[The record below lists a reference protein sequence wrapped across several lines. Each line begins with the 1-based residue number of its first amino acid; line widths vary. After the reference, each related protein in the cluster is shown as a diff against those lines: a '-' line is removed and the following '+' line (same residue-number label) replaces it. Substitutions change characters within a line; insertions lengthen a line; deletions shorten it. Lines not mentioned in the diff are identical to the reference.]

1 MAEIVLFT
9 LVGIALYFAADWLLQ
24 WLERVRGRPFA
35 HRQAIY
41 FVIILVLALGVF
53 RLINYVQT
61 GA

>member
-24 WLERVRGRPFA
+24 WLERARGRPFA
-35 HRQAIY
+35 HRQAIA
-41 FVIILVLALGVF
+41 FGIILVLALGLF
-53 RLINYVQT
+53 RLINYVRT

>member
-24 WLERVRGRPFA
+24 WLERARGRPFA

-41 FVIILVLALGVF
+41 FVIILVLALGLF
-53 RLINYVQT
+53 RLINYVRT

>member
-24 WLERVRGRPFA
+24 WLERARGRPFA

-41 FVIILVLALGVF
+41 FAIILVLALGLF
-53 RLINYVQT
+53 RLINYVRT